1 MKVERILYRLRF
13 FVSAKISSYLQIS
26 IMAANFVT
34 GVICFFSTERGKP
47 GHKFLRVTYI
57 AVCGSSRW

>member
-13 FVSAKISSYLQIS
+13 FVSAKVSSHLQIP

-34 GVICFFSTERGKP
+34 GVIFFQLNVENLATSFYVYLILQSVD
-47 GHKFLRVTYI
+47 HRV
-57 AVCGSSRW
+57 G